1 MFEKNSKFP
10 KFFIYMQ
17 LALSLTVLV
26 GMFFS
31 VKLVGA
37 AYFIAIILSA
47 VFLMLDK
54 KYGSALTSYKSTFFL
69 FDLTN
74 LIAIIAIVYY
84 EYKNHSMVLN
94 TFLVILM
101 IIQIFSMLID
111 VYIVKN
117 KDILDKETVIVD
129 VLKLGSMICIL
140 TYFFNVSDLFFAID
154 AFVFEMVGFVYK
166 IYLSRDKKEKI
177 KENESKEKNIEERI
191 HSAGKNEGEI
201 E

>member
-177 KENESKEKNIEERI
+177 KENESNQKNIEERI